1 MYIMKKY
8 IILIIGWLCF
18 IQIGNAQQSLR
29 GKVME
34 YNEAEKGTPVVGA
47 ILQWQNTSV
56 GTVTDQNGTF
66 ALPKVEESNI
76 LIVSYSTYQNDTIT
90 VERNR
95 TELNIVLSTAH
106 TLPAISVEAS
116 RQGAYISVKPILT
129 TIISTDGLRKAA
141 CCNLSESFDNTVAVD
156 VEYADAVSGA
166 KQISMLGLA
175 GIYSQILLENTPYI
189 RLLSN
194 QFGLGYVPGT
204 WMEGISVS
212 KGTASVTNGYEA
224 ITGQIN
230 VDYKK
235 PETNSEKLFINLY
248 GNSMGKA
255 EFNLNSV
262 FKIKENLS
270 TMLLLH
276 TEGQLAKIDMNHD
289 SFIDIPINYQVNAMN
304 RWDYQKPGK
313 FEGRTMLSYMWEDR
327 MGGQMKYNYQAP
339 SGMDSVYGL
348 RIGTNKLNVITKN
361 GFLLEGEHESIGTVL
376 SFTFHQ
382 NKSFFGKKNYNA
394 QQISGYANVLYSN
407 RYGQSERHKLTVGG
421 SVQMDFLDEQL
432 ENITEEVGEKKL
444 TREEIVPGLFGEYS
458 YSIDDKLVIMGG
470 MRIDYNAFYKMLFWT
485 PRIHLKWVPVPN
497 SSFRISA
504 GKGYRTANV
513 LAENLSLMISNR
525 TFTFSKNLKP
535 EEAYNAGI
543 SFIQSFDM
551 KGGKSNFSI
560 DYFYTYFMNQV
571 LIDFDQ
577 NPQKVFVYNLNDE
590 NLGGKSYSHSIQA
603 EMTLY
608 PLKRFEIIVAYRF
621 NNVWQTTNGD
631 LQQKALVSP
640 HKALLNLNYAT
651 KFDKWKFNLTLQY
664 NSSMRL
670 PNTRMNPPEYQLP
683 EQSPDFFILNA
694 QITKKF
700 RTWEIYAGGENLL
713 NYKQKNPILSAD
725 NPFGEHF
732 DASIIYAPITGAMG
746 YLGIRWTLN

>member
-1 MYIMKKY
+1 MKKY

-18 IQIGNAQQSLR
+18 IQIGNAQQSLQ

-106 TLPAISVEAS
+106 TLPSISVEAT

-204 WMEGISVS
+204 WMEGISIS

-304 RWDYQKPGK
+304 RWDYQ
-313 FEGRTMLSYMWEDR
+313 T
-327 MGGQMKYNYQAP
+327 GQ
-339 SGMDSVYGL
+339 
-348 RIGTNKLNVITKN
+348 I
-361 GFLLEGEHESIGTVL
+361 
-376 SFTFHQ
+376 
-382 NKSFFGKKNYNA
+382 
-394 QQISGYANVLYSN
+394 
-407 RYGQSERHKLTVGG
+407 
-421 SVQMDFLDEQL
+421 
-432 ENITEEVGEKKL
+432 
-444 TREEIVPGLFGEYS
+444 
-458 YSIDDKLVIMGG
+458 
-470 MRIDYNAFYKMLFWT
+470 
-485 PRIHLKWVPVPN
+485 
-497 SSFRISA
+497 
-504 GKGYRTANV
+504 
-513 LAENLSLMISNR
+513 
-525 TFTFSKNLKP
+525 
-535 EEAYNAGI
+535 
-543 SFIQSFDM
+543 
-551 KGGKSNFSI
+551 
-560 DYFYTYFMNQV
+560 
-571 LIDFDQ
+571 
-577 NPQKVFVYNLNDE
+577 
-590 NLGGKSYSHSIQA
+590 
-603 EMTLY
+603 
-608 PLKRFEIIVAYRF
+608 
-621 NNVWQTTNGD
+621 
-631 LQQKALVSP
+631 
-640 HKALLNLNYAT
+640 
-651 KFDKWKFNLTLQY
+651 
-664 NSSMRL
+664 
-670 PNTRMNPPEYQLP
+670 
-683 EQSPDFFILNA
+683 
-694 QITKKF
+694 
-700 RTWEIYAGGENLL
+700 
-713 NYKQKNPILSAD
+713 
-725 NPFGEHF
+725 
-732 DASIIYAPITGAMG
+732 
-746 YLGIRWTLN
+746 